1 MTIPASKAWC
11 KFTEILNE
19 FKLLARAM
27 DTSAGKE
34 AFRSCHLCEAPG
46 AFITALNHHLQ
57 TTTDIEDFKCAREK
71 NGQAGTHRKWSWMA
85 TTLHPHYEGHSTNQV
100 LALAQFDFYV
110 HLYFPFTKPTV
121 TEVGSVSIS
130 ISFTF
135 CGTETPKKS
144 CVSNM
149 KKSCDFTSHPP
160 ISFLVLGGKIKR
172 LNRIKKRVTSAIS
185 RYPRNK

>member
-1 MTIPASKAWC
+1 MTIPALKAWC

-27 DTSAGKE
+27 DTSTGKE

-57 TTTDIEDFKCAREK
+57 TTTDISSDFKCAREK

-100 LALAQFDFYV
+100 LALAQFDFYL

-121 TEVGSVSIS
+121 TEVGNLAYLEVGSVSIS

-135 CGTETPKKS
+135 CGTEGLKKS
-144 CVSNM
+144 CVSNL
-149 KKSCDFTSHPP
+149 KKSCNLTSLALPF
-160 ISFLVLGGKIKR
+160 FLGFGW
-172 LNRIKKRVTSAIS
+172 
-185 RYPRNK
+185 

>member
-71 NGQAGTHRKWSWMA
+71 NGQAGTLRKWSWMA

-100 LALAQFDFYV
+100 PALVQFDFYV
-110 HLYFPFTKPTV
+110 HFPFTKPTV

-135 CGTETPKKS
+135 AAPRRQRKV
-144 CVSNM
+144 VSQ
-149 KKSCDFTSHPP
+149 
-160 ISFLVLGGKIKR
+160 I
-172 LNRIKKRVTSAIS
+172 
-185 RYPRNK
+185 